1 LKLPFI
7 PFLWFCASY
16 AFGVVFASS
25 FGGNWVLNGM
35 ILLSFV
41 AIFIYLH
48 FRKIRIASPL
58 LKVRNSLVLFIMFTL
73 GNVNYL
79 LHDPQQD
86 YSHISSQ
93 YLPGDKIVGEI
104 ESISTKK
111 SSYRKTEIIAHYLI
125 RFRDTIAT
133 HGKILA
139 YIEDENQELKR
150 RDVIYFKSNLNTIQ
164 NNKNPG
170 EFDAKSYWYN
180 KQIMLNAFLSE
191 GTFLKIG
198 NATRKVNDVWD
209 DLRNYFSTQLD
220 FYLKGEEGAISKALI
235 LGDRTSLE
243 GETTRK
249 FGNTGAMHVLAVSGL
264 HVGIVVEILTYLFG
278 FFSKWISKN
287 RSIILILSII
297 WVYAAITGFSASVV
311 RSSLMFTILSGSTL
325 WGRNYISFNSLFL
338 SAFILLIYNP
348 FYLFD
353 IGFQLSY
360 LAMAGIFLFYPFLSK
375 AIYIKNKWLRKI
387 YDGTMVGVAAQLLTI
402 PVTLY
407 YFHQFPNY
415 FMLTNIGLMIFSF
428 LILLVGI
435 LFIAF
440 HWLKPLA
447 YLLGI
452 ALFTA
457 VFLMLQIINGINNLP
472 GAVATGFSLETWLVF
487 ALFIV
492 ILLFYFAISEHWKK
506 TLYFSLIVGFLLFIL
521 LISKRFENM
530 NEKHICFF
538 NAQETSFVV
547 KLNQH
552 SFCFYDNKNKQ
563 EKKIQFLADA
573 YSKIYPS
580 KIQLIPLHG
589 KKKTTIT
596 LDSYTS
602 IEVTRV
608 KGGYSIQLNDVNYFL
623 ALSEN
628 YEEVTGEVISAAWL
642 PKNIVENHLANGAV
656 LFGIE

>member
-16 AFGVVFASS
+16 ALGLLVASI
-25 FGGNWVLNGM
+25 FGGNWMLNGM
-35 ILLSFV
+35 ILLSFI

-48 FRKIRIASPL
+48 LRKIKIASPL
-58 LKVRNSLVLFIMFTL
+58 LKVRNSLVFLIMFTL
-73 GNVNYL
+73 GNVNFL
-79 LHDPQQD
+79 LQDPEHN
-86 YSHISSQ
+86 YSHISAQ
-93 YLPGDKIVGEI
+93 YLPGDKIIGEI

-111 SSYRKTEIIAHYLI
+111 SNYRKTEILAHYLV

-133 HGKILA
+133 QGKILA

-150 RDVIYFKSNLNTIQ
+150 RDVIFFKSNLNAIQ
-164 NNKNPG
+164 NSKNPG
-170 EFDAKSYWYN
+170 EFDAKSYWNN

-198 NATRKVNDVWD
+198 NAARKVNDIWD
-209 DLRNYFSTQLD
+209 DLRNYFSAQLD
-220 FYLKGEEGAISKALI
+220 FHLTGEEGAIAKALI
-235 LGDRTSLE
+235 LGDRSSLE

-297 WVYAAITGFSASVV
+297 WIYAAITGFSASVV

-360 LAMAGIFLFYPFLSK
+360 LAMAGIFLFYPPLSK
-375 AIYIKNKWLRKI
+375 VLVIKNKWMRKI

-428 LILLVGI
+428 LILLLGI
-435 LFIAF
+435 ILIAF

-452 ALFTA
+452 ALFYA
-457 VFLMLQIINGINNLP
+457 VFLMLQIINGINELP
-472 GAVATGFSLETWLVF
+472 GAVATGFSLETWIVF
-487 ALFIV
+487 ALFAV
-492 ILLFYFAISEHWKK
+492 ILLFYVALREHWKK
-506 TLYFSLIVGFLLFIL
+506 TLYLSLTLGFFLFTF

-538 NAQETSFVV
+538 NAQETSFVI
-547 KLNQH
+547 KLDQQ
-552 SFCFYDNKNKQ
+552 SFCFYDNRKN
-563 EKKIQFLADA
+563 EAKKIQFLADA

-580 KIQLIPLHG
+580 KLTLIPLHA
-589 KKKTTIT
+589 KKQTNVTVNSKN
-596 LDSYTS
+596 S
-602 IEVTRV
+602 IEITRI
-608 KGGYSIQLNDVNYFL
+608 KGGYSIQINEKSYFL
-623 ALSEN
+623 ALSDF
-628 YEEVTGEVISAAWL
+628 EESVEGEIIYAAWL
-642 PKNIVENHLANGAV
+642 PKKKSGNHLGNGAV
-656 LFGIE
+656 LFGID